1 MQDGANIKP
10 LTSLR
15 FFAAMW
21 VVLFHYWHN
30 LALPAGFALAEP
42 SFVQKGYL
50 GVELFFTLSGFILC
64 HVYLSGLGE
73 GRFKYGSFLW
83 ARLARVYP
91 LHIATLV
98 GVGAMAIAAMTLGMN
113 VDGNIL
119 SWTSLPANLLMVHA
133 WGFAPVA
140 GWNHPSWSISAEW
153 FAYLMFPAFGWVAWR
168 LRERPYAAAAGAVVF
183 LAVLY
188 AAFER
193 LAGFPLTRATI
204 AWGAL
209 RIVPCFALGCA
220 SYLVWRAG
228 GATGAAER
236 RDQAAIGATFFGAG
250 IVLAAQFGAPDALI
264 VAGFAGLILSL
275 AKLARAGSSF
285 GSNPVFVYLGEI
297 SYSVYMICI
306 PWQLVFVN
314 VATKVMHL
322 SDKKLPWYAWVV
334 FIAAVVPLSA
344 ASYHLIEKPAR
355 ERMKLI
361 ARRRMTHEVA
371 TATAG

>member
-21 VVLFHYWHN
+21 VVLFHYWPH
-30 LALPAGFALAEP
+30 LAVSGTPAFI
-42 SFVQKGYL
+42 QKGYL

-91 LHIATLV
+91 LHLATLLGV
-98 GVGAMAIAAMTLGMN
+98 GLMAGGAMAAGLT

-119 SWTSLPANLLMVHA
+119 SWASLPANLLMVHA

-153 FAYLMFPAFGWVAWR
+153 FAYLMFPAFGWLAWR
-168 LRERPYAAAAGAVVF
+168 LRSRPYVAAAGAVAFVA
-183 LAVLY
+183 LLY
-188 AAFER
+188 AVFEAT
-193 LAGFPLTRATI
+193 AGFPLTRATI

-220 SYLVWRAG
+220 TYLVWRG
-228 GATGAAER
+228 REGPSGATRATDR
-236 RDQAAIGATFFGAG
+236 RDQAAIGAFFFGAG
-250 IVLAAQFGAPDALI
+250 IIAAAQFGAPDALI

-275 AKLARAGSSF
+275 ATLARAGSPF
-285 GSNPVFVYLGEI
+285 GSNRFFVYLGEI

-306 PWQLVFVN
+306 PWELVFVN
-314 VATKVMHL
+314 VATRVMHL
-322 SDKKLPWYAWVV
+322 SDKKLPWYAWLI
-334 FIAAVVPLSA
+334 FIVSVVPLSA

-361 ARRRMTHEVA
+361 ARRKVTHGLA
-371 TATAG
+371 TAHAG

>member
-1 MQDGANIKP
+1 MRDGANIKP

-21 VVLFHYWHN
+21 VVLFHYWPH
-30 LALPAGFALAEP
+30 LAVSGTPA
-42 SFVQKGYL
+42 FVEKGYL

-64 HVYLSGLGE
+64 HVYLTDLGE

-91 LHIATLV
+91 LHLSMLLIV
-98 GVGAMAIAAMTLGMN
+98 GLMAGGAIAAGLS

-119 SWTSLPANLLMVHA
+119 SWVSLPANLLMIHA

-153 FAYLMFPAFGWVAWR
+153 FAYLMFPAFGWIAWK
-168 LRERPYAAAAGAVVF
+168 LRNRPYVAAAGAVAF

-188 AAFER
+188 GVFEAA
-193 LAGFPLTRATI
+193 AGFPLTRATI

-209 RIVPCFALGCA
+209 RIVPCFAVGCA
-220 SYLVWRAG
+220 TYLVWRRG
-228 GATGAAER
+228 GELGVTDR
-236 RDQAAIGATFFGAG
+236 RDQAALGAVFFGAG
-250 IVLAAQFGAPDALI
+250 IVVAAQFGAPDALI

-275 AKLARAGSSF
+275 AKLARAGSAF
-285 GSNPVFVYLGEI
+285 GSNRAFVYLGEI

-314 VATKVMHL
+314 LATKVMHL
-322 SDKKLPWYAWVV
+322 SDKKLPWFAWLVL
-334 FIAAVVPLSA
+334 IASVVPLSA

-355 ERMKLI
+355 ERMKLMTN
-361 ARRRMTHEVA
+361 RRTAHGIA